1 MVVVEMRRGLAGNA
15 RWGHGLREPNCR
27 RLRRRVIGYALKRT
41 VLGWWGWWPLIMVMI
56 MVLMTDNSGSVF
68 VVFTHGDDRWLW
80 WRWWWLLIVVVL
92 MTNNN
97 GSVFVIF
104 THDLDWWD
112 ELGSLDLAK
121 EKTQKSMKFS
131 LLEEAREQEAV
142 L

>member
-1 MVVVEMRRGLAGNA
+1 MVVVEMWRGLAGNA

-27 RLRRRVIGYALKRT
+27 WLRRRVIGYALKRT
-41 VLGWWGWWPLIMVMI
+41 VLGWWGWWLLIMVMI

-104 THDLDWWD
+104 THDLDWGD

-131 LLEEAREQEAV
+131 LLQEAREQEAV